1 MMVPPDVNFVNAII
15 SSSDSAD
22 RPHLNTHVFL
32 IVTAT
37 ANDDL

>member
-22 RPHLNTHVFL
+22 RTYLNEYRGIF
-32 IVTAT
+32 
-37 ANDDL
+37 DSYGKR